1 MRGAISI
8 SDKIDTPLYP
18 HQRDAVYKMYEVERG
33 KREIDDWIYLHSK
46 VGFMADKV
54 GTGKT
59 LEILAAVTS
68 LPDPAP
74 QSAFLSG
81 YRNLMFESNVSICT
95 VEHQRTSGFTSSVNV
110 DVVFVPHSLL
120 WQWLRE
126 IKKHTKMKA
135 FVLNKA
141 WLNNHDNDWVE
152 ELGRQELIIC
162 KNTMATQFCERCM
175 IRNIQFRRVFYDEA
189 DTIALPSRC
198 PILDARF
205 HWFVT
210 ATPAQLMQAQIR
222 LTRMTV
228 VSRMMQM
235 VPWSALE
242 ETSFEDMVM
251 VRSPATRVGE
261 SITYQVPVEQTYYC
275 APPRTMMALDGVIS
289 AEAMMKLEADD
300 VQGALNHTENV
311 LDTTHALNV
320 VKEQIEKSRAFVE
333 ANLETAR
340 QHGVLVN
347 VYHLM
352 TQLEALD
359 AKLKTIE
366 NNLLELGDCPIC
378 CTEITEDDPVGIFR
392 CCRGKVCFSCYATI
406 GTGLRPGGDYGYVP
420 PKCPFCRGPL
430 TKENM
435 LVMKKDWKKT
445 PESADASTSSGPMTK
460 LGVLENLLRDIAN
473 TPDGRALVFTETW
486 GTFTSAFTRTLER
499 AGVRYASLK
508 GGSSEVDHKI
518 KRFENGKLDVLL
530 MNSRFMGAGLNLQCA
545 SDVVFYHQPSTED
558 LRTQVV
564 GRANRPG
571 RTTQLTVHTLTYRN
585 SHAL

>member
-1 MRGAISI
+1 MGPVSI
-8 SDKIDTPLYP
+8 SDKILTPLYP
-18 HQRDAVYKMYEVERG
+18 HQKDAVQKMYEVERG
-33 KREIDDWIYLHSK
+33 KRQIDDWIYLHSK

-59 LEILAAVTS
+59 LEILAAMVS
-68 LPDPAP
+68 LPDPGP
-74 QSAFLSG
+74 MSAFLSG
-81 YRNLMFESNVSICT
+81 YRHFPSESNVSICT
-95 VEHQRTSGFTSSVNV
+95 VEQQPNGAFSQYVNV

-141 WLNNHDNDWVE
+141 WLNDYDNDWLE
-152 ELGRQELIIC
+152 ELRQKELIIC
-162 KNTMATQFCERCM
+162 KSTMATRFCDRCVF
-175 IRNIQFRRVFYDEA
+175 RNVKFRRVFYDEA
-189 DTIALPSRC
+189 DTIALPSSC
-198 PILDARF
+198 PILDANF

-210 ATPAQLMQAQIR
+210 ATPSQLMQAQMR

-235 VPWSALE
+235 IPWSALAQ
-242 ETSFEDMVM
+242 TSFEDMIM
-251 VRSPATRVGE
+251 VRSSATRVEE
-261 SITYQVPVEQTYYC
+261 SITYQVPTEQTYYC
-275 APPRTMMALDGVIS
+275 ALPRTMMALDGVIS
-289 AEAMMKLEADD
+289 GEAMMKLEADD

-320 VKEQIEKSRAFVE
+320 VKEQIEKSKAFIE

-340 QHGVLVN
+340 QYGITANINYL
-347 VYHLM
+347 
-352 TQLEALD
+352 TSQLESLD
-359 AKLKTIE
+359 ARQKTIE
-366 NNLLELGDCPIC
+366 KNLLELGDCPIC
-378 CTEITEDDPVGIFR
+378 CTELTEDDPVGIFR
-392 CCRGKVCFSCYATI
+392 CCRGKVCFSCYARI

-435 LVMKKDWKKT
+435 LVMKKDWKRT
-445 PESADASTSSGPMTK
+445 PDSAETSTRPGPMTK
-460 LGVLENLLRDIAN
+460 LGVLENILRDIIN
-473 TPDGRALVFTETW
+473 RPDGRALVFTETW
-486 GTFTSAFTRTLER
+486 GTFTSSFTRTLEH
-499 AGVRYASLK
+499 AGVRYACLK
-508 GGSSEVDHKI
+508 GGSLEVDQKI

-558 LRTQVV
+558 LRTQVI

-571 RTTQLTVHTLTYRN
+571 RTTHLTVHTLMYRN
-585 SHAL
+585 SNTL